1 MRLIYQCLCIAM
13 LCAGLLVT
21 PVKGAGLWLYELG
34 TPDMGTASAG
44 RGATAKDASV
54 AGANPAAMTKLNR
67 SQLLAGALGL
77 SVNVKFDVDKATF
90 GGGDGG
96 NAGDFVPVGSFS
108 YVYSATPDLKLG
120 ITAGSYFGLGL
131 DYGDDWAGRYYITEG
146 EFLTFLINPSVGY
159 RINNWLSIGAGV
171 DILYAKLDQKA
182 AINNQLT
189 DGAGFPD
196 GKLKIEDDDVGYGF
210 NVGTLIELSEAT
222 RFSLTYRSKVEVK
235 FEDVVDTKG
244 VGPNLQPLLDILG
257 VTAEEVDLEMQL
269 PQAIMLSGYH
279 DLTDRLA
286 LVASA
291 GWQDWSDFGETTA
304 TIKSTTSTSLEL
316 DRNFKDTWH
325 VALGARYRFAE
336 PWVWSVGAAYDSS
349 PVDDEDRTP
358 DLALDRQIRIGTGLQ
373 YDWNENMTLGAA
385 YTFIDAGKAKIDQEG
400 GPLQGELKGKYKTYN
415 IHAIALNLIW
425 RF

>member
-1 MRLIYQCLCIAM
+1 MRLIFQCLCIAM

-222 RFSLTYRSKVEVK
+222 RFSLTYRSKIEVK

-291 GWQDWSDFGETTA
+291 GWQDWSYFGETTA

-415 IHAIALNLIW
+415 IHAFAVNLIW

>member
-77 SVNVKFDVDKATF
+77 SLNVKFDVDKATF

-244 VGPNLQPLLDILG
+244 VGPKLQPLLDILG

>member
-96 NAGDFVPVGSFS
+96 NAGDFVPAGSFS

-210 NVGTLIELSEAT
+210 NLGTLIELSEAT
-222 RFSLTYRSKVEVK
+222 RFSLTYRSKVEVE
-235 FEDVVDTKG
+235 FEDVADTKG
-244 VGPNLQPLLDILG
+244 VGPNLRALRDILG
-257 VTAEEVDLEMQL
+257 VTADEVNLEMQL
-269 PQAIMLSGYH
+269 PQAITVSGYH

-373 YDWNENMTLGAA
+373 YDWNEDITLGTA

-415 IHAIALNLIW
+415 IHAFAVNLIW